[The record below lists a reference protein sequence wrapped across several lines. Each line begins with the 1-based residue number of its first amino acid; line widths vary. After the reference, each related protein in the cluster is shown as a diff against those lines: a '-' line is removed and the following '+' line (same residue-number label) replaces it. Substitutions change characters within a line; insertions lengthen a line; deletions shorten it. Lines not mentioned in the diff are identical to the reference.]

1 MYYNAFNEAKS
12 EIKQIIMEAL
22 GRLTAAE
29 KIPAE
34 ALPAFQV
41 TVPSDSSHGDFSAN
55 TALVSAK
62 LLKTN
67 PRALA
72 QLIAEEAVLDYTSFD
87 KIEVAGPGFL
97 NFFLGE
103 KWFAGVVEN
112 ALKLGGDY
120 GKTQLGAGKRVLV
133 EFVSAN
139 PTGPMHIGNAR
150 GGAIG
155 DCLASLL
162 QAAGYKADREFYIND
177 AGNQISKF
185 GKSLSLRYMQICSEA
200 GQKIANE
207 CGSDMEKFTEAVY
220 SDTETFPMPED
231 VYLGQDIIEHAK
243 NYYDL
248 NGADSLAK
256 TDEEARQSALV
267 EYALPINEKRLETD
281 LLKYRIKY
289 DNWFKESSLHNSGAV
304 SEVIEHLK
312 KGGHTYEKD
321 GALWLR
327 ATDFGGE
334 QDFVLVR
341 SNGFPTY
348 IVPDI
353 AYHYNKLVVRGYDK
367 AINVL
372 GADHHGYVKRM
383 RICLQAMGIDEKRL
397 DVVMCQMVNL
407 VRDGETVKLSKRSG
421 KAITLTTLLDEVPID
436 NARFFFNLRDTNTH
450 LDFDLDL
457 AVRESKEN
465 PVFYVQYAHARL
477 CRLIGKMADDGAKYN
492 GETLSYF
499 ADKPLTDGKREFTLE
514 ESEKESLARK
524 EAEMFL
530 IRKIAELPEV
540 INDAASDYSPF
551 KLTKYVYEL
560 AQVFHKF
567 YDTCP
572 IKEAEE
578 NIKLSR
584 LALCEASRLVIKNVL
599 TLLKI
604 EAPEKM

>member
-1 MYYNAFNEAKS
+1 MYYNAVKDAKNGVK
-12 EIKQIIMEAL
+12 EIIMEAM
-22 GRLTAAE
+22 GRLVGE
-29 KIPAE
+29 GKIPSE
-34 ALPAFQV
+34 PLPVFQV
-41 TVPSDSSHGDFSAN
+41 TVPQDSAHGDFSAN
-55 TALVSAK
+55 AALVSAK
-62 LLKTN
+62 ALKTN

-72 QLIAEEAVLDYTSFD
+72 QMIVDEAMLDGTGFD

-97 NFFLGE
+97 NFYLGGS
-103 KWFAGVVEN
+103 WFSGVITN
-112 ALKLGGDY
+112 TLKLGDDY
-120 GKTQLGAGKRVLV
+120 GKTDLGAGKRVLI

-162 QAAGYKADREFYIND
+162 QQAGYTADREFYIND

-185 GKSLSLRYMQICSEA
+185 GKSLSLRYMQICGA
-200 GQKIANE
+200 DGQKVVGE
-207 CGSDMEKFTEAVY
+207 CGNDPEKFTAAIY
-220 SDTETFPMPED
+220 GDTETFPMPED
-231 VYLGQDIIEHAK
+231 VYLGMDIIEHAK
-243 NYYDL
+243 NFYDMD
-248 NGADSLAK
+248 GDKFAASS
-256 TDEEARQSALV
+256 EEDRQKALV
-267 EYALPINEKRLETD
+267 EYALPINEARLETD

-304 SEVIEHLK
+304 KEVIEHLK
-312 KGGHTYEKD
+312 AGGHTYEQD

-353 AYHYNKLVVRGYDK
+353 AYHYNKLVTRGYDK
-367 AINVL
+367 AIDVL

-407 VRDGETVKLSKRSG
+407 VRDGEVVKLSKRSG
-421 KAITLTTLLDEVPID
+421 KAITLSTLLDEVPID

-457 AVRESKEN
+457 AVEESSKN
-465 PVFYVQYAHARL
+465 PVFYVQYAHARI
-477 CRLIGKMADDGAKYN
+477 CRVLEKMADDGVKY
-492 GETLSYF
+492 GGGAVKYTE
-499 ADKPLTDGKREFTLE
+499 
-514 ESEKESLARK
+514 
-524 EAEMFL
+524 EAELAL
-530 IRKIAELPEV
+530 IRKIAALPEL
-540 INDAASDYSPF
+540 INEAAEEYSPF

-560 AQVFHKF
+560 AQTFHKF
-567 YDTCP
+567 YDSCP
-572 IKEAEE
+572 IKDAETDV
-578 NIKLSR
+578 KLSR
-584 LALCEASRLVIKNVL
+584 LALCGAVKTVIKNVL

-604 EAPEKM
+604 DAPEKM

>member
-1 MYYNAFNEAKS
+1 MYYNAVKEAKT
-12 EIKQIIMEAL
+12 EIKHIIMDAL
-22 GRLTAAE
+22 GRLVGEE

-34 ALPAFQV
+34 PLPVFQI
-41 TVPSDSSHGDFSAN
+41 TIPQDSAHGDFSAN
-55 TALVSAK
+55 VALVSAK
-62 LLKTN
+62 VLKTN

-72 QLIAEEAVLDYTSFD
+72 AQIAESAVLEGTGFE

-103 KWFAGVVEN
+103 NWFGGVVKNVN
-112 ALKLGGDY
+112 ALGADY
-120 GKTQLGAGKRVLV
+120 GKTDLGSGKRVLV

-155 DCLASLL
+155 DCLASVL
-162 QAAGYKADREFYIND
+162 QAAGFQADREFYIND
-177 AGNQISKF
+177 AGNQIAKF
-185 GKSLSLRYMQICSEA
+185 GKSLSLRYVQICSDD
-200 GQKIANE
+200 GQKVIAE
-207 CGSDMEKFTEAVY
+207 FGDDMEKFTAAIY
-220 SDTETFPMPED
+220 NDTEKFPMPDD
-231 VYLGQDIIEHAK
+231 VYLGTDIIEHAK
-243 NYYDL
+243 NYYDQ
-248 NGADSLAK
+248 NGGNVLASAS
-256 TDEEARQSALV
+256 EEERQAALV
-267 EYALPINEKRLETD
+267 EFALPLNEARLETD

-312 KGGHTYEKD
+312 AGGHTYEKD
-321 GALWLR
+321 GALWLN
-327 ATDFGGE
+327 AMELGGE

-353 AYHYNKLVVRGYDK
+353 AYHYNKLITRGYDT

-407 VRDGETVKLSKRSG
+407 VRDGEVVKLSKRSG

-436 NARFFFNLRDTNTH
+436 AARFFFNLRDTTTQ

-457 AVRESKEN
+457 AVEESSKN
-465 PVFYVQYAHARL
+465 PVYYVQYAHARI
-477 CRLIGKMADDGAKYN
+477 CRVLEKMAGDGAEYKEGAVKYS
-492 GETLSYF
+492 ESAELS
-499 ADKPLTDGKREFTLE
+499 LVH
-514 ESEKESLARK
+514 
-524 EAEMFL
+524 
-530 IRKIAELPEV
+530 KISELPEL
-540 INDAASDYSPF
+540 INEAAEEYSPF

-560 AQVFHKF
+560 AQDFHKF
-567 YDTCP
+567 YDTCI
-572 IKEAEE
+572 IKDAE
-578 NIKLSR
+578 NDVKLSR
-584 LALCEASRLVIKNVL
+584 LALCKATKTVINNVL

-604 EAPEKM
+604 DAPEKM

>member
-1 MYYNAFNEAKS
+1 MYYNAVKDAKDGVK
-12 EIKQIIMEAL
+12 EIIMGAMGGL
-22 GRLTAAE
+22 VSAG

-34 ALPAFQV
+34 PLPAFQV
-41 TVPSDSSHGDFSAN
+41 TVPQDSAHGDFSAN
-55 TALVSAK
+55 AALVSAK
-62 LLKTN
+62 ALKTN

-72 QLIAEEAVLDYTSFD
+72 QMIADEVKLDGTGFD
-87 KIEVAGPGFL
+87 KVEVAGPGFL
-97 NFFLGE
+97 NFYLGGS
-103 KWFAGVVEN
+103 WFSGVVTN
-112 ALKLGGDY
+112 TLKLGGDY
-120 GKTQLGAGKRVLV
+120 GKTDLGAGKRVLV

-162 QAAGYKADREFYIND
+162 QEAGYTADREFYIND

-185 GKSLSLRYMQICSEA
+185 GKSLSLRYMQLCGED
-200 GQKIANE
+200 GQKVIGESGN
-207 CGSDMEKFTEAVY
+207 DMEKLTAAIY
-220 SDTETFPMPED
+220 NDTETFPMPED

-243 NYYDL
+243 NFYDK
-248 NGADSLAK
+248 NGGKFADSS
-256 TDEEARQSALV
+256 EEDRQKALV
-267 EYALPINEKRLETD
+267 EYALPINEERLETD

-304 SEVIEHLK
+304 KEVIEHLK
-312 KGGHTYEKD
+312 AGGHTYEQD

-353 AYHYNKLVVRGYDK
+353 AYHYNKLVTRGYDK
-367 AINVL
+367 AIDVL

-407 VRDGETVKLSKRSG
+407 VRDGEVVKLSKRSG
-421 KAITLTTLLDEVPID
+421 KAITLSTLLDEVPID

-457 AVRESKEN
+457 AVEESSKN
-465 PVFYVQYAHARL
+465 PVFYVQYAHARI
-477 CRLIGKMADDGAKYN
+477 CRVLEKMADDGVKY
-492 GETLSYF
+492 GGGAVKF
-499 ADKPLTDGKREFTLE
+499 
-514 ESEKESLARK
+514 SE
-524 EAEMFL
+524 EAELAL
-530 IRKIAELPEV
+530 IRRIAALPEL
-540 INDAASDYSPF
+540 INEAAEEYSPF

-560 AQVFHKF
+560 AQSFHKF
-567 YDTCP
+567 YDSCP
-572 IKEAEE
+572 IKDAETE
-578 NIKLSR
+578 VKLSR
-584 LALCEASRLVIKNVL
+584 LALCGAVKTVIKNVL